1 MVLGSTIFNP
11 LFRTIAVGFDVGDEN
26 VGDEVDGVDVG
37 DEVVG
42 GTLTKIEGLLVGAL
56 GEIVGKMVG
65 KLVIGP

>member
-1 MVLGSTIFNP
+1 V
-11 LFRTIAVGFDVGDEN
+11 FDVGDEN